1 MTFRRTVVAVLVA
14 FVIVAVIGFAL
25 SAAFIVWSGD
35 DEPTTGVT
43 FTTDS
48 P

>member
-1 MTFRRTVVAVLVA
+1 MTFRKTVLAVLVA
-14 FVIVAVIGFAL
+14 FVIVALIGFAL
-25 SAAFIVWSGD
+25 SVADIVWSGD
-35 DEPTTGVT
+35 NEPTTGVT